1 MRLKKERKW
10 PEINAGDSISI
21 EKLPFVTSPTTD
33 IMKGIVISKTNR
45 FSDTAVTI
53 LNVSANIINQQSL
66 FIQSLYNSINIDFN
80 LILQCEHGTP
90 IIRRIIIY
98 NPLIRNI
105 KILQKAYIHEGK
117 KRVRRSKI
125 YYLLKRDP
133 EEYTLT

>member
-1 MRLKKERKW
+1 MKLKKERKW

-66 FIQSLYNSINIDFN
+66 FIQRLYNSINIDFN